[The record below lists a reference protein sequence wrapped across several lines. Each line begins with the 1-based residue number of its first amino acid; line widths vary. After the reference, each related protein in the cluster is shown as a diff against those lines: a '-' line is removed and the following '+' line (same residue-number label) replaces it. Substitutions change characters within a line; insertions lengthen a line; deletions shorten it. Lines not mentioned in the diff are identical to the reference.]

1 MRTRLTAA
9 IALAFALACTA
20 AGLATAAWAPTNANH
35 FDGRSPD
42 TKDAAI
48 VMHHG
53 SRVLLTATA
62 QANWPPVNGI
72 GYDGRS
78 PDTKDAAA
86 VHASQSRTTAAAL
99 TAKVDGRSPDTKD
112 AAAAAHTTPSP
123 VVIVAASGFNWTDAG
138 IGAATGLGLAV
149 VLGAG
154 LALARSRRA
163 LTTT

>member
-1 MRTRLTAA
+1 MRTRLSATIAL
-9 IALAFALACTA
+9 ALAFALACTT

-42 TKDAAI
+42 TKDAA
-48 VMHHG
+48 
-53 SRVLLTATA
+53 
-62 QANWPPVNGI
+62 
-72 GYDGRS
+72 
-78 PDTKDAAA
+78 AA
-86 VHASQSRTTAAAL
+86 HASQSRTTAAAL
-99 TAKVDGRSPDTKD
+99 TARVDGRSPDTQD
-112 AAAAAHTTPSP
+112 AAAAAHATPSP
-123 VVIVAASGFNWTDAG
+123 VIIVGSTGFDWTDAG